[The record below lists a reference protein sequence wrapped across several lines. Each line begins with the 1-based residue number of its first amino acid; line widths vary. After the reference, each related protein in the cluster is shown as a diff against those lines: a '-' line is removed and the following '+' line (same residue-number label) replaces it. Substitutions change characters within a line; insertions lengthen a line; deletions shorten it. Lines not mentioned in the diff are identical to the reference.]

1 MAYPPEAL
9 HPLQSPKCFR
19 LRRLH
24 VVLLGGDLAF
34 LARCLSRG
42 SRPPSSS
49 LLCRHAVS
57 ALLAMI
63 SGKHIRIYLRL
74 APAAQ
79 TSWCMFNI
87 SLLGHGAYHS
97 CHKFD
102 VPSLLAVSHC
112 GHCSDTCINV
122 RLVCSMFV
130 DHVLQS
136 WFLVCCFLLIV
147 LGSVPPS
154 LLPLCAGASSP
165 LPPLIAGWGVRPYF
179 LFQVHELFPA
189 DFAGILN

>member
-1 MAYPPEAL
+1 MY
-9 HPLQSPKCFR
+9 PLQSPKCFR
-19 LRRLH
+19 HRRLH

-57 ALLAMI
+57 ALLAMT

-165 LPPLIAGWGVRPYF
+165 LPPPYSRMGSAA
-179 LFQVHELFPA
+179 LFFVSGARTIPGGFCWYS
-189 DFAGILN
+189 